1 MAQVRQLVVRPEYAE
16 YLVNTW
22 TLQNACVAFHT
33 RRNTSFRSQWISRRG
48 VAATVFGFSEYVNG
62 YQRLSW
68 VRPELPSDDLDSCA
82 VGESGVV
89 ISFPA
94 NNVYHALFHAVP
106 AWRALGRAS
115 GQLIPLVGEHAGR
128 WIGRGGAWR
137 AHAWEF
143 VARALTTRAPD
154 ALFSDLKRLLTA
166 RCTCFQHVVG
176 NTEAFEPRAPGSRG
190 VLQAF
195 CRAALRNSARF
206 VSGAAA
212 LPRPHRLYVARRGAR
227 SLHNEEA
234 VAAVL
239 REHAV
244 HRVQLEALSLSDQ
257 MHLVARARL
266 LITPHGQALGY
277 MPFLTLVDGGSAGTV
292 VEFAL
297 PHTALTWRSR
307 LMYAKW
313 ALSLRLA
320 YVSIRTAHW
329 AGCPLREK
337 VALACPLVVRLKE
350 VRAAILAATEE
361 RRPFE
366 PRWCDEGEIR
376 LCK

>member
-1 MAQVRQLVVRPEYAE
+1 MAQVRQLAVRPEYAE

-68 VRPELPSDDLDSCA
+68 VRPELPSDDLDGCA
-82 VGESGVV
+82 VGEAGVA

-106 AWRALGRAS
+106 AWRALGRVS

-128 WIGRGGAWR
+128 WIGRGGSWR

-143 VARALTTRAPD
+143 LARALTTRAPD

-190 VLQAF
+190 ALQAF

-206 VSGAAA
+206 ASGAAA

-234 VAAVL
+234 GAAANVGASADGMLRVELKTKAGVATISVPASAL
-239 REHAV
+239 SGEADTS
-244 HRVQLEALSLSDQ
+244 ALSLDAFLHALREEITELVCIRERVPRQPQQGLPQGLEIAIQRCDIEIANSDQ
-257 MHLVARARL
+257 WLNTHLVFCTNARFS
-266 LITPHGQALGY
+266 I
-277 MPFLTLVDGGSAGTV
+277 PFKTL
-292 VEFAL
+292 E
-297 PHTALTWRSR
+297 
-307 LMYAKW
+307 
-313 ALSLRLA
+313 
-320 YVSIRTAHW
+320 
-329 AGCPLREK
+329 
-337 VALACPLVVRLKE
+337 
-350 VRAAILAATEE
+350 AAA
-361 RRPFE
+361 
-366 PRWCDEGEIR
+366 
-376 LCK
+376 